1 LRCERIWGGIRRAL
15 IAKSIIQRSAFEP
28 EVVAMT
34 ILNHIESLEAYCER
48 AGATLVRT
56 KLPRE
61 VQGLSCRNLITLR
74 AGLSPEQELLTLV
87 HELTHLLLHRETL
100 DGMERTR
107 FEYEAEAVE
116 ALVMQRLGLPHPLR
130 CVHFEG
136 ESPTDNL
143 LSSSVARVIWAS
155 RRICGALGLDGA
167 RSLEAKA
174 PVHLEA
180 AAREEIVFEYE
191 HHGVGN
197 FPR

>member
-1 LRCERIWGGIRRAL
+1 
-15 IAKSIIQRSAFEP
+15 
-28 EVVAMT
+28 MT

-48 AGATLVRT
+48 AGARLVRRV
-56 KLPRE
+56 LPRE
-61 VQGLSCRNLITLR
+61 VQGLTCRNLITLR

-87 HELTHLLLHRETL
+87 HELAHLLLHGETQ

-116 ALVMQRLGLPHPLR
+116 VLVMQRLGLPHPLCGAR
-130 CVHFEG
+130 FEG

-143 LSSSVARVIWAS
+143 LSASVARVIWAG
-155 RRICGALGLDGA
+155 RRICAALELDGA

-174 PVHLEA
+174 PIYLQA
-180 AAREEIVFEYE
+180 AAREEIVFEDE

-197 FPR
+197 FLR

>member
-1 LRCERIWGGIRRAL
+1 
-15 IAKSIIQRSAFEP
+15 
-28 EVVAMT
+28 MT
-34 ILNHIESLEAYCER
+34 ILNHIESLEAYCAR
-48 AGATLVRT
+48 AGARLVRT
-56 KLPRE
+56 MLPRE
-61 VQGLSCRNLITLR
+61 VQGLSGRNLITLR
-74 AGLSPEQELLTLV
+74 TGLSPEQELLTLV
-87 HELTHLLLHRETL
+87 HELTHLLLHGETQ

-116 ALVMQRLGLPHPLR
+116 ALVMQRLGLPHPQRGVDLD
-130 CVHFEG
+130 G

-143 LSSSVARVIWAS
+143 LPASVTRVIWAGG
-155 RRICGALGLDGA
+155 RICGALGLDGA

-197 FPR
+197 FLR